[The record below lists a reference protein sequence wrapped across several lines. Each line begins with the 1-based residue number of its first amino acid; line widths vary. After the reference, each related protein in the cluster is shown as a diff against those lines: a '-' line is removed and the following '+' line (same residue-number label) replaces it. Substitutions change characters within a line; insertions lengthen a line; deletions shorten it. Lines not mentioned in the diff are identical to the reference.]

1 MKASAGLLRQGM
13 VQTLLLFLLAFAI
26 GVALSTQTLVNSRLA
41 VGIGGNG
48 VGAGLVSVLGS
59 TLVLMAIAALRGDL
73 WPAVATLPGQPV
85 WRLSG
90 GVLGAGIIAGLILLA
105 PRIGFAN
112 LLALVIAGQLLFSL
126 SIDHFGLLGAALRPV
141 TAVKLAGAM
150 VIVAGVLLTLFG
162 DRLLDRS

>member
-1 MKASAGLLRQGM
+1 M

-41 VGIGGNG
+41 VGIGGNA

-85 WRLSG
+85 WRLCG
-90 GVLGAGIIAGLILLA
+90 GVLGAGIIAGLVLLA

-141 TAVKLAGAM
+141 TAVKLAGAV